1 VEILLY
7 PQSTKVRQWFW
18 AVIKSWDPEI
28 DYQVPT
34 SSIDNKQAF
43 RLKSFNSKVY
53 KKDADL
59 DALFYTWLLMTGS

>member
-1 VEILLY
+1 
-7 PQSTKVRQWFW
+7 
-18 AVIKSWDPEI
+18 VIKSWDPEI